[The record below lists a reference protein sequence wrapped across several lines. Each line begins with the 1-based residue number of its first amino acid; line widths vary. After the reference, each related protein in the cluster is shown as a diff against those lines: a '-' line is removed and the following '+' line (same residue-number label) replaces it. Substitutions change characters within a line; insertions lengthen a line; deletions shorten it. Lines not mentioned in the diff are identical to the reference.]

1 MSSCLCRCGL
11 PTHLRVRGTMQWAAN
26 VLDIESTLGRVCQR
40 VLGDPAASKEVRRA
54 RALALRELGRIFR
67 ATKVSCCQLFT

>member
-1 MSSCLCRCGL
+1 MRLI
-11 PTHLRVRGTMQWAAN
+11 TQWAAN

-40 VLGDPAASKEVRRA
+40 VLGDEAASKEVRRG

-67 ATKVSCCQLFT
+67 ATKVCPARCCPSVLPANLH